1 MVVAAQSNLAA
12 AAGLAGASSIQTLPW
27 PIRAHVQAAPG
38 STSVLWL
45 VDSHGRGHSADQE

>member
-1 MVVAAQSNLAA
+1 MVVVAQSSLAA

-27 PIRAHVQAAPG
+27 PIRGQVQAAPG

-45 VDSHGRGHSADQE
+45 VDSHRRGRSADQE